1 MNNMVN
7 PSNGL
12 AVNQVVSRQMQ
23 EVQGA
28 IFMAKQF
35 PRDIDFALQN
45 IKTACKNKRVAEAA
59 EYIFPR
65 AGQEIVGPSIR
76 LAEVVAQA
84 WGNIDYGIIEL
95 TNENGLSEM
104 MAYAWDLQTNVR
116 RQMIFTVKHERDTRK
131 GKQKLTDNRDIYE
144 LTANMGSRR
153 VRACILGVI
162 PSFVVDEALETCKK
176 TREDNIK
183 KKTSI
188 ADEIAKTVKA
198 FETKMQVPVT
208 TLEKYIDKPTT
219 EWSAEDVE
227 KLRSVWRSIQEGAAG
242 KFDFFPDLQITPEPA
257 KVQEAENAAAQL
269 NGQLGLEGEQNDT

>member
-45 IKTACKNKRVAEAA
+45 IKTVCENKRVAEAA

-116 RQMIFTVKHERDTRK
+116 RQMIFTVKHERDTRS
-131 GKQKLTDNRDIYE
+131 GKRKLTDNHDIYE

-242 KFDFFPDLQITPEPA
+242 KFDFFPDLQVAKMPE
-257 KVQEAENAAAQL
+257 KVQETENAAAQL
-269 NGQLGLEGEQNDT
+269 NGQLGLEGEQNDA